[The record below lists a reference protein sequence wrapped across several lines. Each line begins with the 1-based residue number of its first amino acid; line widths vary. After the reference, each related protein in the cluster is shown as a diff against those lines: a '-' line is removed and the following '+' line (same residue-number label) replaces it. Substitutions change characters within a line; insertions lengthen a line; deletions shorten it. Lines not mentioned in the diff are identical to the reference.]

1 MWNELRIL
9 QKVSTLEFRINEPI
23 RPNIQ
28 NYTFI
33 PTYTFIHFCQM
44 YITNFLTGKWIAR
57 KAVAKGC

>member
-1 MWNELRIL
+1 MWYELRIL

-23 RPNIQ
+23 RPNIW

-33 PTYTFIHFCQM
+33 PTHFCQM

-57 KAVAKGC
+57 KAVAKGS